1 MSTGFVIAYGIVV
14 SVARNCSINM
24 EQTRSPG
31 GARDACLGSCQGV
44 FSGLNR
50 RHPQSHSLEDATV
63 VQLSLRNNN
72 AIL

>member
-1 MSTGFVIAYGIVV
+1 MEH
-14 SVARNCSINM
+14 ARSH
-24 EQTRSPG
+24 G

-63 VQLSLRNNN
+63 VQLPLRNNN